1 LNYESKNSDFLS
13 NAGILAI
20 IAASFSVTLGI
31 VGIVTYQSYIAY
43 VSVYGSLYGIDASSA
58 IGYLLLSVFAFAASI
73 LGFAAALFSF
83 TRKRF
88 NLAVLGTLLMCAS
101 AVFTFIAVWQY
112 GLGYSDGILVSG
124 VPTLALALTST
135 ILLVKSKNAF
145 SDDNTLVE
153 TSQPPIVEE
162 RIDEAFKE

>member
-1 LNYESKNSDFLS
+1 MNVESKNSDFLS
-13 NAGILAI
+13 NAGILAV
-20 IAASFSVTLGI
+20 IAASFSVTAGI
-31 VGIVTYQSYIAY
+31 VGLVSYQSYISY
-43 VSVYGSLYGIDASSA
+43 YSYYGIRCFCRHRILAFFSFCVCSS
-58 IGYLLLSVFAFAASI
+58 IF
-73 LGFAAALFSF
+73 GFAAAMFSF

-112 GLGYSDGILVSG
+112 GLGFSDGILVSG

-145 SDDNTLVE
+145 SDYNTPVE
-153 TSQPPIVEE
+153 TTETPIIEE
-162 RIDEAFKE
+162 RTDEAFKE